1 MKKRKKTVSFSIIFR
16 NAGDRMTYEEAL
28 ETIHA
33 FPRFGGRPGL
43 ARVQK
48 FLDLL
53 GNPQDGLKFIHVAG
67 TNGKGSTCAIMASV
81 LEKAGYRTGL
91 FTSPFISDFCERIQV
106 NRRAIP
112 QEALAGLVDE
122 LTPAV
127 RFLEENGDTL
137 TEFDFTTALGFLW
150 FARQQCDL
158 VVLEVGLGGR
168 LDATN
173 AIGTPLV
180 SVITSISLDHTAVLG
195 DTVEQIAAEKAGII
209 KPYGVTVCYPAQA
222 PDALEVIRRTAANQH
237 NQWVEADVTALTAVS
252 SGLEGTEL
260 LYEGLPLHLPLIGA
274 HQVKNAATALAAL
287 SVLPKYGY
295 PIPEKAFTEGFAAV
309 AFPARLEVLS
319 KRPVVIL
326 DGAHNPDGTRTL
338 AEALRRYLRGRR
350 LVGLIGMLADKA
362 VSTAAENL
370 RGLFSQVV
378 AVAPDNPRAMPAEEL
393 AAIWR
398 MEGVEAV
405 PAYGVDEALERAFS
419 LMGKEDAL
427 VICGSLYLAGEARPR
442 VIAMLR

>member
-1 MKKRKKTVSFSIIFR
+1 
-16 NAGDRMTYEEAL
+16 MTYEEAL